1 MLACAPP
8 HSVIQHFRKSTTHQM
23 VLAIAASMV
32 LLRAL
37 PYLLFEQLAFDSD
50 QAINGLM
57 AKHLIEGRAFP
68 LFFYGQNYMLAVEAW
83 AAAPFFLIGGATV
96 TSLRLSILAWNIAF
110 VWLVIEALRRDGAI
124 NPWWA
129 LVPASLLALAP
140 PSVATQLMAAQGGI
154 AEPFVWIVALW
165 LLRRRPLW
173 FGLVF
178 AIAFRNREFTAYAIP
193 ALFAVELAAGEFD
206 GARLRQWLAA
216 GVMFMIGWQTIEAIK
231 PRADLLGPGT
241 RGQLIVG
248 LTESQITNLVERADF
263 DRAAL
268 IRRTEELVPQVLK
281 WFSGAEQLDTKL
293 PISNHP
299 WLAWIAGAAF
309 IAATLR
315 IIILLV
321 RAGRGNQAHGIA
333 LPVYARIRTAGFA
346 FYLIGVGA
354 TAIAAFVASKPVLNG
369 YSRYALLGLLLPVG
383 VVAAVLSLESSTA
396 LRRLVAGG
404 VAVWAL
410 VIAGDHA
417 LVASRYIRHPLPNQ
431 SRVLA
436 DQLISEGTGAAIAD
450 YWHAYLV
457 TFVAR
462 ERVRVASSDFVRIQ
476 EYQDAFEQQ
485 APPRVVL
492 SEKPCT
498 GGRAVSDV
506 YICRP

>member
-57 AKHLIEGRAFP
+57 TKHLIEGRAFP
-68 LFFYGQNYMLAVEAW
+68 LFFYGQTYMLAVEAW

-124 NPWWA
+124 NPWWT

-154 AEPFVWIVALW
+154 VEPFVWIVALW

-193 ALFAVELAAGEFD
+193 ALLAVELAAGEFSS
-206 GARLRQWLAA
+206 ARLRQWLAA
-216 GVMFMIGWQTIEAIK
+216 GVIFMIGWQTIEVIK

-241 RGQLIVG
+241 RGQFIVG
-248 LTESQITNLVERADF
+248 LAESQITNLVERADF

-268 IRRTEELVPQVLK
+268 IQRTEQLVPQILK
-281 WFSGAEQLDTKL
+281 WFSGAEQLDTRL
-293 PISNHP
+293 PISHHP
-299 WLAWIAGAAF
+299 WLAWTAGAAF

-315 IIILLV
+315 LIILLV
-321 RAGRGNQAHGIA
+321 GASRGNQERGIA
-333 LPVYARIRTAGFA
+333 WRVRARIRTAGFA

-383 VVAAVLSLESSTA
+383 VVAAVLSVERSTA

-404 VAVWAL
+404 VVAWAL

-436 DQLISEGTGAAIAD
+436 DQLISEGTSAAIAD

-462 ERVRVASSDFVRIQ
+462 ERVRIASSDFVRIQ

-498 GGRAVSDV
+498 GGRVVSGV